1 MRKQEDLEE
10 FEVREGM
17 AMHEA
22 EEEAQ
27 QRQRK
32 GSPSSPEGDNTVST
46 LLKTAVEGSLTQTF
60 TGETMQDKTN

>member
-1 MRKQEDLEE
+1 MRCRGEKQEDLEE
-10 FEVREGM
+10 FEVTEGM

-27 QRQRK
+27 QRQ
-32 GSPSSPEGDNTVST
+32 GESTVST

-60 TGETMQDKTN
+60 TGEAQC